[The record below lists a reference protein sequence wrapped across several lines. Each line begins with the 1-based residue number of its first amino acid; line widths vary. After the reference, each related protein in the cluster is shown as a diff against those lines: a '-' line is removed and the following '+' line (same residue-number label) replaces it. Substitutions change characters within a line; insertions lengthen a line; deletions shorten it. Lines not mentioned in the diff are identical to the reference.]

1 MRKRTPFYLSK
12 SGMLTALIAAMFSP
26 HAYAAPAGLVDFVQ
40 GTASATGSDGNPRV
54 LGKGT
59 EVNSG
64 DIITVGDGRAQ
75 IRMSDGSYLALRPHT
90 IFKIDDYQF
99 NGKADGSEKG
109 FFSLVKGGLR
119 TISGLIGKTNKQN
132 YKLSTPNATIGI
144 RGTAWDTVFCN
155 NDCTTTPTPSGA
167 PPNNG
172 LYVQVYQGIIAVSNP
187 AGSQPFSAGQFGF
200 IPSPNSA
207 PSIVTPE
214 NFPFAF
220 DVPPPREAPPPL
232 AGTIINTQLPPFA
245 SGDQLTSSGLPAGLP
260 VGPVLTSGPGF
271 WVSYATPSGVYDTLP
286 NTVTATFDANQTL
299 TSFSSGSS
307 FMDFSGGT
315 AAPAPESGGDGIIGW
330 GRWTGN
336 ISSADYLGSGNY
348 GADNG
353 IHYVV
358 GMPTPTT
365 TIQNMHTTAIY
376 TLVGATQPSTFN
388 GSTYSLG
395 TFSGSAT
402 VVFNGP
408 STSLT
413 LNASIVDSAAGINYN
428 LASFY
433 GSMPLSVVTSPNTA
447 VFTASG
453 YYGPSCAALTINGL
467 FAGANAERLGIAYRI
482 DNQMTSKITTG
493 AAAFKTP

>member
-144 RGTAWDTVFCN
+144 RGTAWDTLICN
-155 NDCTTTPTPSGA
+155 NDCFTTPTPSGA
-167 PPNNG
+167 PPDNG
-172 LYVQVYQGIIAVSNP
+172 LFVQVLQGIINVTNP

-220 DVPPPREAPPPL
+220 DVPPPREALTPL
-232 AGTIINTQLPPFA
+232 PTDVITTQLQPPFT
-245 SGDQLTSSGLPAGLP
+245 SGGQLTSSGLPAGLP
-260 VGPVLTSGPGF
+260 VGPVLTSGPGY
-271 WVSYATPSGVYDTLP
+271 SIAYAFDFGSNGYVNYSP
-286 NTVTATFDANQTL
+286 VTATFDANQRL
-299 TSFSSGSS
+299 TSFTGSS
-307 FMDFSGGT
+307 SANYAGGT
-315 AAPAPESGGDGIIGW
+315 SYDTGADGIIGW
-330 GRWTGN
+330 GRWVGN
-336 ISSADYLGSGNY
+336 FMGQDAQGSFDYSSVPNSGI
-348 GADNG
+348 A
-353 IHYVV
+353 YVV
-358 GMPTPTT
+358 GLPTLKANLPYG
-365 TIQNMHTTAIY
+365 TTATY
-376 TLVGATQPSTFN
+376 SLVGATRPYTYYG
-388 GSTYSLG
+388 GSYTLG
-395 TFSGSAT
+395 TFSGSADVT
-402 VVFNGP
+402 FGVANI
-408 STSLT
+408 TLQ
-413 LNASIVDSAAGINYN
+413 LNAIVATGTPLGNYN
-428 LASFY
+428 LASL
-433 GSMPLSVVTSPNTA
+433 GPLTLSMPNTTTSEF
-447 VFTASG
+447 FTSSSWGASG
-453 YYGPSCAALTINGL
+453 SFNINGL
-467 FAGANAERLGIAYRI
+467 FAGSTGERLGIAYQL
-482 DNQMTSKITTG
+482 DPNGSGTNNTTG
-493 AAAFKTP
+493 AAAFSKAP